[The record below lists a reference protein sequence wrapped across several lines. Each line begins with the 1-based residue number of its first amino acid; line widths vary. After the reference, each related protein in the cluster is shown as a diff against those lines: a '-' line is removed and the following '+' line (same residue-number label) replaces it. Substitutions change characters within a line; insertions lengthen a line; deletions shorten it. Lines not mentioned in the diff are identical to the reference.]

1 MIYFDAA
8 AAAPPDPAVLD
19 FHREAAARWYGN
31 QESAHTFARSIRQQ
45 MDEAARQLAQ
55 LLADDT
61 FEVLW
66 ADSGTSLFPLLTSLP
81 ELRGH
86 SCFCDL
92 VHPAL
97 QAAVRHNM
105 RPAAAPDQTVRL
117 IAGSHVESETGRLTD
132 MARLRPEG
140 MPALLLADTIQSAGK
155 LPLPA
160 ADFLTVSGH
169 KLGAPGAA
177 LLYRDPDGK
186 RRAFFEQQRS
196 RDYHLGRPDPAA
208 ILTLVFAVEQAY
220 SRMEEN
226 RCQAVRINDFL
237 RRELA
242 AIPLRG
248 GKYPVPT
255 LPPEAASPY
264 ILHLLLPGMQGG
276 VVVRMLSE
284 YDICAASGSAC
295 QAETDQPSPA
305 LLALGYSR
313 NEAYSGLRLSF
324 SPSNTLEEAAAFAAA
339 FRKIATDY

>member
-19 FHREAAARWYGN
+19 FYRETAARWYGN
-31 QESAHTFARSIRQQ
+31 QESSHAFARTIRQKT
-45 MDEAARQLAQ
+45 DEAARQFVR
-55 LLADDT
+55 LLADDS

-66 ADSGTSLFPLLTSLP
+66 ADSGTALFPLLTSLP
-81 ELRGH
+81 ELRGQ

-97 QAAVRHNM
+97 QAAVRLNM
-105 RPAAAPDQTVRL
+105 RPAAAPDPAVRL

-132 MARLRPEG
+132 MTRLRPEG

-169 KLGAPGAA
+169 KLGAPSAA

-186 RRAFFEQQRS
+186 RRAFFDQQRH
-196 RDYHLGRPDPAA
+196 RDYRFGRPDPAA
-208 ILTLVFAVEQAY
+208 ILTLVFAVERAC

-226 RCQAVRINDFL
+226 RRQAVRINDFL
-237 RRELA
+237 RRELT

-284 YDICAASGSAC
+284 LDICVASGSAC

-305 LLALGYSR
+305 LLTLGYPR

-324 SPSNTLEEAAAFAAA
+324 SPANTLEEAAAFAAA
-339 FRKIATDY
+339 FRQIAAAY